1 MKTWNQTTEQ
11 IEAIIAT
18 GKKMQI
24 VSGEGENGSA
34 ADYTGKK
41 TVRAI
46 KARLTRE
53 RSAGDRWARVDTHD
67 GMALAG
73 VI

>member
-18 GKKMQI
+18 GKQIQI
-24 VSGEGENGSA
+24 VSGEGENGTA
-34 ADYTGKK
+34 DDYTGAR

-46 KARLTRE
+46 RARLTRE
-53 RSAGDRWARVDTHD
+53 RSGGDRWARVDTDD
-67 GMALAG
+67 GMALSG
-73 VI
+73 VA

>member
-1 MKTWNQTTEQ
+1 MKNWNQTTEQ

-18 GKKMQI
+18 GKPLQI
-24 VSGEGENGSA
+24 LSGEGDGGTAE
-34 ADYTGKK
+34 DYTGAK

-53 RSAGDRWARVDTHD
+53 RCGGDRWSRVDTDD
-67 GMALAG
+67 GMALCG